1 MARIK
6 VTLGNWLWKDYI
18 KITTSISYMSSA
30 IGSLKFPF
38 PLKPDQLSAVES
50 WINKGCRGSVIYST
64 GTGKTEIAFES
75 ARRASLLDTVNK
87 NNIPANTE
95 PYNILFLVPRIVLIE
110 QNIIRLQKYNIPPES
125 IGAFYGEKKNHREIT
140 ISTYQ
145 STVNNHQLIEDSKM
159 VILDEVH
166 LLSNTAFS
174 FKNLFKVI
182 TSNPSRRILGLTA
195 TINELDPRYK
205 EIIEIIPPVKKYL
218 IKEAVDDGR
227 LAKPEIITLEVTLT
241 SEEREIYRKT
251 SETIRNISYKLNAY
265 DPSVISKI
273 LYQGGMRAKYAKE
286 WFNQVKIRKDL
297 LNSSRRK
304 LDRAVT
310 IIEKHRDEKLMVFS
324 ETIESITKLREIL
337 ITKNIKSEII
347 HSKIKTKERKLIL
360 EKWGTDFF
368 PLLSVHTLEI
378 GFDIPQVGIAIILS
392 NTSNINQIAQ
402 RIGRVIRK
410 TAEKKSASIYLVY
423 AKETKDNNILRMVDK
438 AVGTKTNKATRK
450 GTKQTKITDSFK

>member
-1 MARIK
+1 MSPA
-6 VTLGNWLWKDYI
+6 
-18 KITTSISYMSSA
+18 IS
-30 IGSLKFPF
+30 SLKFPF
-38 PLKPDQLSAVES
+38 TLKSDQLAAVES
-50 WINKGCRGSVIYST
+50 WMNNGCKGSVIYST

-75 ARRASLLDTVNK
+75 ARRACLKDTAANKYGTFNVN
-87 NNIPANTE
+87 T
-95 PYNILFLVPRIVLIE
+95 YNILFLVPRIVLIE
-110 QNIIRLQKYNIPPES
+110 QNMTRLQKYNIPVES
-125 IGAFYGEKKNHREIT
+125 IGAFYGEKKNHKEIT

-145 STVNNHQLIEDSKM
+145 STVNNHKLIEDAKM

-174 FKNLFKVI
+174 FKNLFRII
-182 TSNPSRRILGLTA
+182 TSNPNRRILGLTA
-195 TINELDPRYK
+195 TINELDTRYK

-227 LAKPEIITLEVTLT
+227 LAKPEIITIDVTLT
-241 SEEREIYRKT
+241 SEEREIYKKT
-251 SETIRNISYKLNAY
+251 SEMIRNLSYKLNAY
-265 DPSVISKI
+265 DPGVISKI
-273 LYQGGMRAKYAKE
+273 LYQGGMRSKYAKE

-297 LNSSRRK
+297 LNSSKRK

-310 IIEKHRDEKLMVFS
+310 IIEKHKNEKLMVFS

-337 ITKNIKSEII
+337 ITKNIGSEII
-347 HSKIKTKERKLIL
+347 HSKIRTKERKSIL
-360 EKWGTDFF
+360 EKWGIEFF

-410 TAEKKSASIYLVY
+410 TEEKNSASIYVIY

-438 AVGTKTNKATRK
+438 AVGNKSNKAIRA
-450 GTKQTKITDSFK
+450 GTKQTKITDSFE